1 MAFNQFVPFATGAG
15 ANALTPDQLA
25 SDPSRQTGVQ
35 AGTARS
41 ILANAAWRQGTTV
54 ASMIG
59 AFIVDS
65 AAQNA
70 NDDGNIPA
78 LLASFKA
85 GISAVATAAAAAQAP
100 LPHQLVHRG
109 TNTGSVN
116 ALIADIQ
123 PNIAAYDLD
132 ALYLIGLSGTNTGPV
147 TANLEG
153 LGVRAVVRS
162 NGRPLQPGDISRIA
176 ALSYDGESFVLLNLA
191 QEIAP
196 PGSGFAGSQQRFG
209 YAPQQNVPSVLS
221 ATFTAVF
228 SGVVQCVS
236 TLNSSPA
243 NGNISN
249 SGNINVAGQSF
260 SGAADTVQGSSV
272 STSFARVMAG
282 QSVTV
287 SSTATPADPTP
298 FSVSQYLNYVFIPS

>member
-41 ILANAAWRQGTTV
+41 ILANAAWRQGTTM
-54 ASMIG
+54 ASMVG

-65 AAQNA
+65 AGQNA
-70 NDDGNIPA
+70 NDDGNVPV

-85 GISAVATAAAAAQAP
+85 GISAVASAVAAAGAP

-153 LGVRAVVRS
+153 LGVKAVVRS

-176 ALSYDGESFVLLNLA
+176 ALSYDGENFVLLNLA

-196 PGSGFAGSQQRFG
+196 PGSGFAGRQGRVG
-209 YAPQQNVPSVLS
+209 YLPMQNVPSTLT
-221 ATFTAVF
+221 ATFTPKFGGVIQVF
-228 SGVVQCVS
+228 SR
-236 TLNSSPA
+236 LNTSPT
-243 NGNISN
+243 NGNIANLASILVN
-249 SGNINVAGQSF
+249 GVDVPATGDTVAGS
-260 SGAADTVQGSSV
+260 
-272 STSFARVMAG
+272 STSINIVSVTAG
-282 QSVTV
+282 QTVTV
-287 SSTATPADPTP
+287 SSTVTPADNIQ
-298 FSVSQYLNYVFIPS
+298 FNVSQYLDYVFIPS